1 MPLPA
6 ETTSHAGGSLLD
18 STPEVDAGWS
28 GHNHTVFH
36 RRHRLVATIDLDNPL
51 RGIGYQRDE
60 GCLGQD
66 AASARAGDRRH
77 QAAGDH
83 AADRLLGLDMRS
95 ESRLSD
101 HWVRGLDAMAVY
113 EPLDARRLRA
123 TAMWRVLPPLAHET
137 AWELVVSAQTSLEQ
151 SDSSLRVVAD
161 VNAQTLLWG
170 RQIDGTTAGSNQSL
184 VDATCVLMRSNQP
197 VAEFAAALSVLVAV
211 HPADL
216 RRLRV
221 EHRGDR
227 ALVECWLFSST
238 VEKGVLLR
246 SRVLAAVGP
255 SVGDT
260 DWATPLADR
269 FAASAPILS
278 A

>member
-1 MPLPA
+1 MLLVETAAPEPA
-6 ETTSHAGGSLLD
+6 
-18 STPEVDAGWS
+18 
-28 GHNHTVFH
+28 
-36 RRHRLVATIDLDNPL
+36 I
-51 RGIGYQRDE
+51 Q
-60 GCLGQD
+60 
-66 AASARAGDRRH
+66 
-77 QAAGDH
+77 
-83 AADRLLGLDMRS
+83 
-95 ESRLSD
+95 SRPD
-101 HWVRGLDAMAVY
+101 
-113 EPLDARRLRA
+113 
-123 TAMWRVLPPLAHET
+123 RVLA
-137 AWELVVSAQTSLEQ
+137 
-151 SDSSLRVVAD
+151 
-161 VNAQTLLWG
+161 
-170 RQIDGTTAGSNQSL
+170 
-184 VDATCVLMRSNQP
+184 
-197 VAEFAAALSVLVAV
+197 
-211 HPADL
+211 PADL